1 MVFLR
6 DLLTNRVLIAGLTAW
21 LIAQIA
27 KAVIAWIT
35 DKHFSAERLIG
46 DGGMP
51 SCHSALVT
59 AMAVMSGYIC
69 GVNSPIFALALAFAF
84 IVMHDAMGV
93 RRETG
98 KQAVVIQDIVNL
110 INDMFQEKD
119 RAIRNEKLKLLVG
132 HSPVQVIFGSLLG
145 ALVALVQILLLRT
158 VL

>member
-1 MVFLR
+1 MVFLKG
-6 DLLTNRVLIAGLTAW
+6 LLTNRVLIAGLTAW

-35 DKHFSAERLIG
+35 DKKFSPERLIG

-59 AMAVMSGYIC
+59 AVAVMSGYVC
-69 GVNSPIFALALAFAF
+69 GVDSPVFALALMVAF

-119 RAIRNEKLKLLVG
+119 RAIRNEKLKILVG
-132 HSPVQVIFGSLLG
+132 HSPVQVVFGSLVG
-145 ALVALVQILLLRT
+145 ALVALAHILLLRA
-158 VL
+158 VP